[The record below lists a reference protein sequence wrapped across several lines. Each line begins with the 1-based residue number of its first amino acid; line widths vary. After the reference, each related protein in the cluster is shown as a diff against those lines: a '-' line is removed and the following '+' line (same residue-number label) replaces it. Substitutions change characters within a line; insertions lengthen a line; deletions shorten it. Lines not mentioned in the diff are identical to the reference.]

1 MTNVP
6 QTIRDMWTDLYK
18 VFDKHY
24 KLKNTE
30 ADWNSFWKDA
40 FAIAEKYGKPEKL
53 VSAIFL
59 VGEVIEERV
68 KAEIK
73 AQEDK
78 ADQIRMEG
86 V

>member
-30 ADWNSFWKDA
+30 ADWNAFWKDA
-40 FAIAEKYGKPEKL
+40 FGVAEKYGKPEKL

-73 AQEDK
+73 AQEDMT
-78 ADQIRMEG
+78 DQIRMEG